1 MHPMGGVRKG
11 DDGKEGN
18 EFAGL
23 HFIRHTPNPQNI
35 NFKFNGTIYKEVLQ
49 RLNKKKLQQLVKKIC
64 L

>member
-1 MHPMGGVRKG
+1 MGGVRKG

-49 RLNKKKLQQLVKKIC
+49 RLNKKNFNNW
-64 L
+64 